1 MKSSDLF
8 CSISIFNSDDDDN
21 PFAEIIVGYD
31 EKFNLI
37 AMLELTDY
45 DFPEYSCR
53 TWAEISKEEAYEL
66 AKRLNVSMVSLPEAI
81 LDSVDEEYYEIIN
94 PSIRVVRECFQEI
107 IDCFIY
113 DHCRIR
119 IRRTYDSRGCCIF

>member
-8 CSISIFNSDDDDN
+8 CSVSVFNSDDDGN

-37 AMLELTDY
+37 TMLELTDY
-45 DFPEYSCR
+45 DYPEDSCR
-53 TWAEISKEEAYEL
+53 TWVEVNKDEAYEL
-66 AKRLNVSMVSLPEAI
+66 AKRLKVSMVSLPGVI
-81 LDSVDEEYYEIIN
+81 LDSVDDEYYDIIN
-94 PSIRVVRECFQEI
+94 PSIGVVRECFQEI

-119 IRRTYDSRGCCIF
+119 IKRTYDSRGLCIY